1 MPDRPPEKG
10 ADPDVTGD
18 KLYWCDIC
26 RQTFDSK
33 RCPQCGLKLKRVG

>member
-1 MPDRPPEKG
+1 MAEAPPKEERKRESS
-10 ADPDVTGD
+10 AE

-26 RQTFDSK
+26 RQAFDSK